1 MYTPGLRKITV
12 IVSLL
17 VMGAMSECRSRGLDS
32 QVIRV
37 LLMAAV
43 ARNTSVSS
51 SHSSP
56 GWDGG
61 TKQLLKDDTRII

>member
-1 MYTPGLRKITV
+1 
-12 IVSLL
+12 
-17 VMGAMSECRSRGLDS
+17 MSECQSRGLDS

-51 SHSSP
+51 SHSSL

-61 TKQLLKDDTRII
+61 TKQLLKDDTRIM